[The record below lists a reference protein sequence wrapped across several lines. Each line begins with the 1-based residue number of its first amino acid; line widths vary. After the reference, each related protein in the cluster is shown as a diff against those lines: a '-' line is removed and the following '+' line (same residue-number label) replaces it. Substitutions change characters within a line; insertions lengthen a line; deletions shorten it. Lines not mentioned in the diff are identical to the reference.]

1 VHVILETI
9 AGTRRVQEACEELE
23 ICEQRF
29 EAIRVT
35 AIQAAIAA
43 MEARPLG
50 RPARVVSPDQLEIAQ
65 LRERIAQLEAQ
76 LHTALI
82 QVELSSALPQRDVE
96 SGKAPP
102 RSGRAKESKRSRSR
116 PGNSS
121 KR

>member
-1 VHVILETI
+1 VRVVLETI
-9 AGTRRVQEACEELE
+9 AGVRRVQEACEELD

-43 MEARPLG
+43 LEARPLG
-50 RPARVVSPDQLEIAQ
+50 RPAKVISPDQLEIAQ
-65 LRERIAQLEAQ
+65 LQERIVELEAQ

-82 QVELSSALPQRDVE
+82 QVELTSALPRRDVE

-116 PGNSS
+116 PGKRS
-121 KR
+121 KH